1 MTQDKVT
8 VAKQKANAAWA
19 KWKRAHDECRKAY
32 FSFFY
37 KDNGTPA
44 GVNNFLT
51 WSEYEELFEK
61 RDDLYQEAVLADE
74 DVWNEQD

>member
-32 FSFFY
+32 YIY
-37 KDNGTPA
+37 KENGPNIE
-44 GVNNFLT
+44 VNNFLT
-51 WSEYEELFEK
+51 WGVYEELYEK
-61 RDDLYQEAVLADE
+61 RDDLYKEAVQADE
-74 DVWNEQD
+74 DVWNKQD